1 MKEENGEN
9 EEILKKVKEVGLE
22 YDEKKTSGF
31 YLQVDDEIIKTVLIE
46 QMKRKGIII
55 ESLGDAL
62 EKYEWVEKYVWST
75 ILKEEPQTIGKVKKG
90 YFIYVPKGLKVKD
103 PIEACFLVSKPNF
116 IQEVHNIVIVDEDA
130 ELNMVTGCTS
140 AVQEGLHMGI
150 SEFFIKNR
158 GKLTY
163 TMLHNW
169 SPNFKVRPITGVK
182 VGKHAQYISNYI
194 NLAPGAWM
202 KSEPVIY
209 VDEGGVVESQ
219 SLIVGRKGSFID
231 YGTIV
236 HLNGSESR
244 AELISRALSID
255 DATLITRGK
264 IVANAYNTRGHIEC
278 KGLMLAKKAVM
289 RTIPELESTVN
300 DADLTHEASIGKISK
315 EQLEYLMARGFTE
328 EEATSL
334 IVRGFLTME
343 FKGINEVVRATI
355 KQALDRLAETEAL

>member
-1 MKEENGEN
+1 MDSENLDEKV
-9 EEILKKVKEVGLE
+9 LKKVKEVGLD
-22 YDEKKTSGF
+22 YNDKKASGF
-31 YLQVDDEIIKTVLIE
+31 YLQVDDEIIKTVLID
-46 QMKRKGIII
+46 QMKKKGIII

-62 EKYEWVEKYVWST
+62 EKYEWAKKYVWNA
-75 ILKEEPQTIGKVKKG
+75 ILNKGIKNVGKVKNG
-90 YFIYVPKGLKVKD
+90 YFIYVPEGLKVRD

-116 IQEVHNIVIVDEDA
+116 IQEVHNVVIVDEDA

-140 AVQEGLHMGI
+140 AVQEGLHLGI
-150 SEFFIKNR
+150 SEFFIKDR

-169 SPNFKVRPITGVK
+169 NPDFKVRPITGVK
-182 VGKHAQYISNYI
+182 VGKHGQYISNYI

-202 KSEPVIY
+202 KSEPTIY

-219 SLIVGRKGSFID
+219 SLIVGRKGSYID

-236 HLNGSESR
+236 HLNGAESR
-244 AELISRALSID
+244 AELISRALAID
-255 DATLITRGK
+255 DTTLITRGK
-264 IVANAYNTRGHIEC
+264 IIANAKNTKGHIEC
-278 KGLMLAKKAVM
+278 KGLMLANKATI
-289 RTIPELESTVN
+289 RTIPELESMIN
-300 DADLTHEASIGKISK
+300 DANLTHEASIGRISK

-343 FKGINEVVRATI
+343 FKGINDVVRKTI
-355 KQALDRLAETEAL
+355 KQALDRLAESEAL